1 MGGGEE
7 GGETLTLS
15 APSAPPPQGGG
26 HPQESGAV
34 GAEPPGWQLG
44 AHNRLSRASRDSSLE
59 CSCRVAKSCFL
70 PPPSSPPFP
79 GSRVA
84 PEGAGGLVARKH
96 PCLPSPGLWSWCQA
110 ERGAEDFASPVR
122 RMGTRG
128 YPVGREGMSPTHALL
143 LGCPMVPASWPFW
156 PSTGC
161 QSGLPAPPPRPCPVA
176 SELEPRAKFPS
187 LYLGGKVCH
196 PGRECKRSLWH
207 GEGGSRCGCQQGC
220 LWGLG
225 KASLAS
231 GRAPEPA

>member
-1 MGGGEE
+1 MSWRTRWHRCSPLPPTQIWRALCYCWTRAFSLYQEGGRLLWEGEE

-15 APSAPPPQGGG
+15 APSAPPPLGGG

-59 CSCRVAKSCFL
+59 CSCTVAKSCFL

-79 GSRVA
+79 SSGVA
-84 PEGAGGLVARKH
+84 PEGAGGLVARRH

-128 YPVGREGMSPTHALL
+128 YPVGREGMSP
-143 LGCPMVPASWPFW
+143 S
-156 PSTGC
+156 
-161 QSGLPAPPPRPCPVA
+161 
-176 SELEPRAKFPS
+176 PS
-187 LYLGGKVCH
+187 LPGGI
-196 PGRECKRSLWH
+196 
-207 GEGGSRCGCQQGC
+207 
-220 LWGLG
+220 
-225 KASLAS
+225 
-231 GRAPEPA
+231 